1 MTPREME
8 RQTKERINRMHF
20 FDSKDTKAIA
30 FDYIA
35 KEKDNGNKLTVEAEN
50 AVYEF
55 VTYFINCIE
64 GEQA

>member
-1 MTPREME
+1 MSPRDLE

-35 KEKDNGNKLTVEAEN
+35 QEKDNGNKLTVEAET

-55 VTYFINCIE
+55 VKYFIGRIE
-64 GEQA
+64 GV

>member
-50 AVYEF
+50 AVYEL
-55 VTYFINCIE
+55 VTYFINRIE
-64 GEQA
+64 GK